1 MDEGDRSD
9 GGDEPDRKTGS
20 ADSDPSTTAISAATT
35 ETAATSRFPKRI
47 VRRVPGKVLKQV
59 LRTPRHR
66 VTNAAEPPT
75 IGSKLVRPD
84 QNQVE
89 GGVKRDETE
98 PKRTETRILP
108 AKGSCTGSVTT
119 ERGR

>member
-20 ADSDPSTTAISAATT
+20 ADSDPVNDGDFSGDDGNGGDQSV
-35 ETAATSRFPKRI
+35 SKRI

-89 GGVKRDETE
+89 GG
-98 PKRTETRILP
+98 
-108 AKGSCTGSVTT
+108 
-119 ERGR
+119 